1 MDQQRLRGSV
11 EMIAAMIISGSIGY
25 FVLAS
30 GLPVTTVIFYRCAL
44 GALVLGLVC
53 YGLGLFKPGRFS
65 RRMLVLAIVGGIAL
79 ICNWLA
85 LFSAYGRASISIATT
100 VYNTQPFMLVGLS
113 ALIAR
118 EKVTLGQIAWL
129 AAAFAGMLLVVQV
142 EPGAL
147 AEPGQYLFG
156 IGLALLAAFFYAVS
170 ALLTRHLVGV
180 PPHLIAFIHT
190 LVGLVMLAP
199 FAIASPLPSAPQAW
213 LSLAALG
220 LVHTGV
226 MYILLYGAIQKLPTP
241 IIGALGFIY
250 PVVAILVDWLLL
262 GQHFGLG
269 QLAGIAV
276 ILFSAAGLTLG
287 WRLPWRRPRAA

>member
-1 MDQQRLRGSV
+1 MDQQRLRGSM

-30 GLPVTTVIFYRCAL
+30 GLPVTTVIFYRCVL

-53 YGLGLFKPGRFS
+53 YGLGLLKPGRFG
-65 RRMLVLAIVGGIAL
+65 RRMLLLAIAGGVAL

-118 EKVTLGQIAWL
+118 EKVTMGQLAWL

-147 AEPGQYLFG
+147 AEPGQYLIG

-170 ALLTRHLVGV
+170 ALLTRRLAGV

-190 LVGLVMLAP
+190 LVGIVMLAP
-199 FAIASPLPSAPQAW
+199 FAITAPLPSAPQAW
-213 LSLAALG
+213 LALATLG
-220 LVHTGV
+220 LIHTGV

-241 IIGALGFIY
+241 VIGALGFIY

-269 QLAGIAV
+269 QMAGIAV
-276 ILFSAAGLTLG
+276 ILISAAGLTLG
-287 WRLPWRRPRAA
+287 WRLPLPRARAA